1 MSFFYFFQRKLIM
14 YVDSLLDCNFIAW
27 AEAVADRGIPMNKD
41 NNVLTLE
48 RFFETTK
55 EDLEKKIIS
64 TVKDPEIVSIL
75 QSGKRLRP
83 LVQQLSFKVCTGG
96 RETPYQYH
104 RSIEGSVAIELAHTA
119 SLVHDDI
126 IDGDK
131 TRRGRPSF
139 HVKRGVPKALLIGH
153 RMLSTGFNIA
163 LGHGE
168 KIAKLYVDTWDE
180 VLNGELEEVDY
191 NATEADGNN
200 GFGISSKSRIFKEY
214 YKIINMKTASLFAS
228 ACKAGAIEAEAS
240 GAILDILSD
249 YGREIGLA
257 YQLSDD
263 LVDLDRGEMIDS
275 VIIPLLTRL
284 ENKTVDS
291 NSLKV
296 KSIQKKL
303 MKNSDKIKELY
314 VEEIRR
320 HLKRAETLSNSD
332 VIPPSEYKVLLQKAP
347 SYIINRMLKEINMI
361 I

>member
-1 MSFFYFFQRKLIM
+1 M
-14 YVDSLLDCNFIAW
+14 W
-27 AEAVADRGIPMNKD
+27 AEAVVDRGILMNKD
-41 NNVLTLE
+41 NALTLE
-48 RFFETTK
+48 RFFEETR
-55 EDLEKKIIS
+55 EDLEKKIVSI
-64 TVKDPEIVSIL
+64 VKDSEIVSIL
-75 QSGKRLRP
+75 QKGKRLRP
-83 LVQQLSFKVCTGG
+83 LLQQLCFKVCTGG

-131 TRRGRPSF
+131 TRRGRPAF

-163 LGHGE
+163 LSHGE

-191 NATEADGNN
+191 NASDVDENN
-200 GFGISSKSRIFKEY
+200 GFGISSKSKIFKEY
-214 YKIINMKTASLFAS
+214 YKIINMKTASLFSS
-228 ACKAGAIEAEAS
+228 ACKAGAIEAEAT
-240 GAILDILSD
+240 GDILDILAD

-257 YQLSDD
+257 YQLADD

-284 ENKTVDS
+284 ENKTFDS
-291 NSLKV
+291 NSFKV

-303 MKNSDKIKELY
+303 LKNSDKIKELY
-314 VEEIRR
+314 IEEIKR
-320 HLKRAETLSNSD
+320 HLKRAENLSNSD
-332 VIPPSEYKVLLQKAP
+332 IIPPSEYKDLLRSAP
-347 SYIINRMLKEINMI
+347 SYIINRMLLEIHI
-361 I
+361 TV

>member
-1 MSFFYFFQRKLIM
+1 
-14 YVDSLLDCNFIAW
+14 
-27 AEAVADRGIPMNKD
+27 MNKD
-41 NNVLTLE
+41 NALNLE
-48 RFFETTK
+48 QFFETTK
-55 EDLEKKIIS
+55 IDLEKKIIS
-64 TVKDPEIVSIL
+64 TVKDQEIVNIL

-83 LVQQLSFKVCTGG
+83 LVQQLCFKVCTGG
-96 RETPYQYH
+96 RETPYKYL

-139 HVKRGVPKALLIGH
+139 HVKRGIPKALLIGH

-163 LGHGE
+163 LSHGE

-180 VLNGELEEVDY
+180 VLNGELKEVDY
-191 NATEADGNN
+191 NASDVDENN
-200 GFGISSKSRIFKEY
+200 GFGISSKSKIFKEY
-214 YKIINMKTASLFAS
+214 FKIINMKTASLFSS
-228 ACKAGAIEAEAS
+228 ACKAGAIEADAT
-240 GAILDILSD
+240 GPILEILAD

-284 ENKTVDS
+284 ENRMFDG

-303 MKNSDKIKELY
+303 MNNSEKIRELY
-314 VEEIRR
+314 IEEIKR
-320 HLKRAETLSNSD
+320 HLKRAENLSNSD
-332 VIPPSEYKVLLQKAP
+332 IIPSSEYKDLLRKAP
-347 SYIINRMLKEINMI
+347 SYIINKMLQEIHI
-361 I
+361 TI